1 MIEPRDLPALSREE
15 LLALVV
21 ELQRLLKPDG
31 ALAFSFVDPHYHS
44 WPDSYRGDNLRW
56 RLERLRVQENADIDI
71 EGLARRALNADWCF
85 LVNGRDLYLE
95 TENIEA
101 CEPELQKSCHV
112 FYSEKHMKRLFPSAT
127 ILPPVNNEMQHCC
140 LIKGGS
146 GAQRAGSAPGTGNGG
161 NSGTSITGGSAVS

>member
-1 MIEPRDLPALSREE
+1 TTDM
-15 LLALVV
+15 V
-21 ELQRLLKPDG
+21 ELVAELQLLLKPAG
-31 ALAFSFVDPHYHS
+31 TLAFSFIDPHYHS
-44 WPDSYRGDNLRW
+44 WPDSYEGDNLRW

-95 TENIEA
+95 TENIEP

-146 GAQRAGSAPGTGNGG
+146 SAPGTGNGG
-161 NSGTSITGGSAVS
+161 NSGNSIIGGSAVSRAR